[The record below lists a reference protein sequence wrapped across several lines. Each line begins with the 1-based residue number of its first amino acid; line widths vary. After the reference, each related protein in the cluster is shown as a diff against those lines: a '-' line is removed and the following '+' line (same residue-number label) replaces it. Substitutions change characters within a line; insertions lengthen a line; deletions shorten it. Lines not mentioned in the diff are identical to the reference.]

1 MPTIFKGVLLLR
13 WLINLNTRIMILPI
27 IGYGDPVLRKVA
39 DNVTA
44 EFPDLKET
52 IVNMYETMYNA
63 NGVGLAAPQVG
74 KALRIFV
81 IDTTPFSDDE
91 DLDSAEQKQLNG
103 FKRTFINAK
112 MIKEEGEEWSF
123 NEGCLSIPDVR
134 EDVYRNPTITIE
146 YCEEDFVMKTEVFD
160 GLIARVIQHEYDHI
174 EGILFTDKISSLK
187 KRLIQKKLKNIIE
200 GKTFQEYRMKFFGKK
215 RQIKSESV

>member
-1 MPTIFKGVLLLR
+1 
-13 WLINLNTRIMILPI
+13 MILPI
-27 IGYGDPVLRKVA
+27 IGYGDPVLRKVGE
-39 DNVTA
+39 DLSPEHPN
-44 EFPDLKET
+44 LKET
-52 IVNMYETMYNA
+52 IANMYETMYNA
-63 NGVGLAAPQVG
+63 YGVGLAAPQVG
-74 KALRIFV
+74 LAVRLFV

-91 DLDSAEQKQLNG
+91 DLAESEQKSLKG
-103 FKRTFINAK
+103 FKRTFINAR

-187 KRLIQKKLKNIIE
+187 KRLIQKKLKNILE

-215 RQIKSESV
+215 GR

>member
-1 MPTIFKGVLLLR
+1 
-13 WLINLNTRIMILPI
+13 MILPI
-27 IGYGDPVLRKVA
+27 IGYGDPVLRKVGE
-39 DNVTA
+39 NLSP
-44 EFPDLKET
+44 EYPNLKET
-52 IVNMYETMYNA
+52 IANMYETMYNA
-63 NGVGLAAPQVG
+63 YGVGLAAPQVG
-74 KALRIFV
+74 LAVRLFV

-91 DLDSAEQKQLNG
+91 DLAESEQKSLNG

-187 KRLIQKKLKNIIE
+187 KRLIQKKLKNILE

-215 RQIKSESV
+215 GR